1 MQTRSRMFDDL
12 ARLTNGAASV
22 LSGFRDEVEGKVRQ
36 QLERLLADMD
46 VVPREEFEA
55 VREMAANARR
65 EQEALTQRVAAL
77 GAQLAALAEADR
89 PRRASRRRG
98 AAAAPA
104 GESAADDESDDTT
117 G

>member
-22 LSGFRDEVEGKVRQ
+22 LSGFRDEAEGKVRQ

-77 GAQLAALAEADR
+77 EAQLAALAEADR

-98 AAAAPA
+98 AAAPA